1 MDDSPTPTRANVVS
15 DVTSRVESK
24 GSAPPDH
31 GEGSVAEYA
40 VRVQGLT
47 KVFRGARGGDVV
59 AVDDVSFAVVPGGSL
74 AIVGESGSG
83 KTTTARIIIG
93 LEQATAGHI
102 FIAGRER
109 SSRRLGSR
117 ERRRFG
123 REVQIVFQDPFSSL
137 DPRQRVH
144 DCLAEVLQL
153 HFDLSRPERESRVS
167 ELLLQVGLDERHA
180 GVYPRAL
187 SGGQQQ
193 RVAIARA
200 LASQP
205 RVLILDEAV
214 ASLDV
219 SVQAQVLNLLADIR
233 EQTGVTY
240 LFISHDLA
248 VVRQVS
254 DDVVVMR
261 RGAIVEFGSTNQV
274 LDDPQHPYT
283 RALLLAVPRR
293 GWKPVRTGLLDLP
306 SADVAPGEVGET
318 PAEAGDTTTE
328 VGDTT

>member
-1 MDDSPTPTRANVVS
+1 MTAVV
-15 DVTSRVESK
+15 T
-24 GSAPPDH
+24 
-31 GEGSVAEYA
+31 VAEGPDAALAQA
-40 VRVQGLT
+40 VRVEGLT
-47 KVFRGARGGDVV
+47 KVFRGRRGGDVV
-59 AVDDVSFAVVPGGSL
+59 AVSGVSFAVAPGGSL

-83 KTTTARIIIG
+83 KTTTARMIIG
-93 LEQATAGHI
+93 LEQPTSGRI
-102 FIAGRER
+102 FIGTTER
-109 SSRRLGSR
+109 KPGRLGSR
-117 ERRRFG
+117 ERRRLG
-123 REVQIVFQDPFSSL
+123 REVQIVFQDPYSSL
-137 DPRQRVH
+137 DRRQRVH
-144 DCLAEVLQL
+144 DCLDEVLRL
-153 HFDLSRPERESRVS
+153 HFDLSRTEREARIV
-167 ELLLQVGLDERHA
+167 ELLDQVGLDERHA
-180 GVYPRAL
+180 NVYPRAL

-200 LASQP
+200 LASRP

-261 RGAIVEFGSTNQV
+261 RGEIVERGPTERV

-283 RALLLAVPRR
+283 KALLMAVPRR
-293 GWKPVRTGLLDLP
+293 GWKPVRTRFLDAM
-306 SADVAPGEVGET
+306 SADLEPVSRDEEIARAKEAAAEQAEPPTGSHPG
-318 PAEAGDTTTE
+318 
-328 VGDTT
+328 

>member
-1 MDDSPTPTRANVVS
+1 MADDMTRAAAGGT
-15 DVTSRVESK
+15 DPRL
-24 GSAPPDH
+24 DQ
-31 GEGSVAEYA
+31 A
-40 VRVQGLT
+40 VRVEGLT
-47 KVFRGARGGDVV
+47 KVFRGRHGGDVV
-59 AVDDVSFAVVPGGSL
+59 AVDDVSFAVAPGGSL

-83 KTTTARIIIG
+83 KTTTARMIIG
-93 LEQATAGHI
+93 LEQPTSGRI
-102 FIAGRER
+102 YIGDRER
-109 SSRRLGSR
+109 GSGRLGSK
-117 ERRRFG
+117 ERRRLG
-123 REVQIVFQDPFSSL
+123 REVQIVFQDPYSSL
-137 DPRQRVH
+137 DRRQKVR
-144 DCLAEVLQL
+144 DCLDEVLRL
-153 HFDLSRPERESRVS
+153 HFDLSRPQRDARVM

-254 DDVVVMR
+254 DEAVVMR
-261 RGAIVEFGSTNQV
+261 RGAIVERGPTDSV

-283 RALLLAVPRR
+283 KALLLAVPRR
-293 GWKPVRTGLLDLP
+293 GWKPVRTRFLDSM
-306 SADVAPGEVGET
+306 SADLAAESARRAPARPKEAT
-318 PAEAGDTTTE
+318 AEAAEPPAGSHP
-328 VGDTT
+328 G